1 MQGRGSGTAKPPDAF
16 NPSIAGVL
24 GESPPPDPRPDI
36 ETSDKERNDM
46 ATTTDSAKSQASSAA
61 KRARDEIE
69 TGAEQVATK
78 AKSTAR
84 TAARSV
90 KREAGEI
97 EASLTRGA
105 EELAATVSGRLRS
118 AGVDTD
124 KLVEVAR
131 EQATD
136 LQKLLEDEI
145 RERPLRALGVAAA
158 IGLFVGFLSA
168 R

>member
-1 MQGRGSGTAKPPDAF
+1 
-16 NPSIAGVL
+16 
-24 GESPPPDPRPDI
+24 
-36 ETSDKERNDM
+36 M
-46 ATTTDSAKSQASSAA
+46 ATTTASAKNQAASAA
-61 KRARDEIE
+61 KRAGDEIA
-69 TGAEQVATK
+69 TGAEKVANE
-78 AKSTAR
+78 ANS
-84 TAARSV
+84 AARSV

-105 EELAATVSGRLRS
+105 EELAATVSGTLRS

-136 LQKLLEDEI
+136 LQQLIEDEI
-145 RERPLRALGVAAA
+145 RERPLRALGLAAA